1 MLLAMVISFVKGG
14 PSNILPVFSRV
25 EGSSSTTN
33 ASTMFAGI
41 VSVLVMTPFFYAG
54 FDTIPQQAEEAAE
67 GLDWNKFGKVISMAL
82 LAAGGFYMICIY
94 SFGTI
99 IPWTDFVKS
108 SVPALAC
115 LKQINIILYVVMLI
129 IATLGP
135 MGPMN
140 SFYGATSRIMLAMG
154 RKGQLP
160 ESFAKL
166 DEKSGA
172 PRMANIVLAVLTLI
186 GPFLGKKMLVS
197 LTNVSALAFIFSC
210 MMVSFAC
217 LKMRFTEPD
226 LPRPYIDGT
235 GAEPVQNGL
244 VLVEDDK
251 IVYAGPDREVGEDY
265 EVIDITGKT
274 IMPGLID
281 SHLHFSGNLTDD
293 DSDWVLEDVVQ
304 KTVVA
309 VQQAHECLENG
320 LTTVGEIS
328 RSGIQ
333 IRDMVEAGV
342 MKGPR
347 VVATGLGF
355 CRTAGHGDSHKLPS
369 YYNNESHPWAERVD
383 GPWDLRK
390 AVRRRLRQSP
400 DAIKIWSTGG
410 GIWRW
415 DQKLDQHYTL
425 EEIQAVVD
433 ESNMVGIPVWSHA
446 EGYGGALDSAKAGVH
461 LIIHGQTLND
471 ECLDI
476 MAEKGIY
483 FCPTI
488 QFLNEW
494 FKTYA
499 PPYIPEVHDQYP
511 GDTVAE
517 KELNRVYANLRKAK
531 EKGIGLTIGS
541 DSFCSSLTPYGTTAI
556 GEMYSFV
563 EKAGI
568 SEMDTIVAATS
579 VGAEMLKVDDVT
591 GSLVEGKCADLLVI
605 NGNPLENIRAI
616 AVENMDVIMKE
627 GYFVK
632 R

>member
-1 MLLAMVISFVKGG
+1 MKKVAFKGG
-14 PSNILPVFSRV
+14 
-25 EGSSSTTN
+25 
-33 ASTMFAGI
+33 
-41 VSVLVMTPFFYAG
+41 
-54 FDTIPQQAEEAAE
+54 
-67 GLDWNKFGKVISMAL
+67 L
-82 LAAGGFYMICIY
+82 L
-94 SFGTI
+94 
-99 IPWTDFVKS
+99 
-108 SVPALAC
+108 
-115 LKQINIILYVVMLI
+115 
-129 IATLGP
+129 
-135 MGPMN
+135 
-140 SFYGATSRIMLAMG
+140 
-154 RKGQLP
+154 
-160 ESFAKL
+160 
-166 DEKSGA
+166 
-172 PRMANIVLAVLTLI
+172 
-186 GPFLGKKMLVS
+186 
-197 LTNVSALAFIFSC
+197 
-210 MMVSFAC
+210 
-217 LKMRFTEPD
+217 
-226 LPRPYIDGT
+226 IDGT
-235 GAEPVQNGL
+235 GAEPVVNSL
-244 VLVEDDK
+244 VLTEDDK
-251 IVYAGPDREVGEDY
+251 IAYAGADKEIGPDY
-265 EVIDITGKT
+265 EVVDITGKT

-333 IRDMVEAGV
+333 IRNMVEAGV

-355 CRTAGHGDSHKLPS
+355 CRTCGHGDSHKLPS
-369 YYNNESHPWAERVD
+369 YYNDESHPWAERVD

-390 AVRRRLRQSP
+390 AVRRRLRQNP

-433 ESNMVGIPVWSHA
+433 ECRMVGIPVWSHA
-446 EGYGGALDSAKAGVH
+446 EGYGGALDSARAGVH

-494 FKTYA
+494 FQTYA

-531 EKGIGLTIGS
+531 AKGIGLTIGS

-568 SEMDTIVAATS
+568 SEMDTIVAATKA
-579 VGAEMLKVDDVT
+579 GAEMLKVDNVT
-591 GSLVEGKCADLLVI
+591 GSLAEGKSADLLVI

>member
-1 MLLAMVISFVKGG
+1 MKKVAFK
-14 PSNILPVFSRV
+14 N
-25 EGSSSTTN
+25 
-33 ASTMFAGI
+33 
-41 VSVLVMTPFFYAG
+41 G
-54 FDTIPQQAEEAAE
+54 F
-67 GLDWNKFGKVISMAL
+67 L
-82 LAAGGFYMICIY
+82 
-94 SFGTI
+94 
-99 IPWTDFVKS
+99 
-108 SVPALAC
+108 
-115 LKQINIILYVVMLI
+115 
-129 IATLGP
+129 
-135 MGPMN
+135 
-140 SFYGATSRIMLAMG
+140 
-154 RKGQLP
+154 
-160 ESFAKL
+160 
-166 DEKSGA
+166 
-172 PRMANIVLAVLTLI
+172 
-186 GPFLGKKMLVS
+186 
-197 LTNVSALAFIFSC
+197 
-210 MMVSFAC
+210 
-217 LKMRFTEPD
+217 
-226 LPRPYIDGT
+226 IDGT
-235 GAEPVQNGL
+235 GADPVNNSL

-251 IVYAGPDREVGEDY
+251 IAYAGADREIGPDY
-265 EVIDITGKT
+265 EVLDIKGKT

-333 IRDMVEAGV
+333 IRNMVEAGV

-355 CRTAGHGDSHKLPS
+355 CRTCGHGDSHRLPS
-369 YYNNESHPWAERVD
+369 YYNDESHPWAERVD

-410 GIWRW
+410 GVWRW

-433 ESNMVGIPVWSHA
+433 ECNMVGIPVWSHA
-446 EGYGGALDSAKAGVH
+446 EGYGGALDSARAGVH

-531 EKGIGLTIGS
+531 AKGIGLTIGS

-568 SEMDTIVAATS
+568 SEMDTIMAATK
-579 VGAEMLKVDDVT
+579 VGAEMLKVDNVT
-591 GSLVEGKCADLLVI
+591 GSLTEGKSADLLVI

-616 AVENMDVIMKE
+616 AVENMNVIMKE

-632 R
+632 RCPHVVIRIGNSHIEHDPLP

>member
-1 MLLAMVISFVKGG
+1 MKKVAFKGG
-14 PSNILPVFSRV
+14 
-25 EGSSSTTN
+25 
-33 ASTMFAGI
+33 
-41 VSVLVMTPFFYAG
+41 
-54 FDTIPQQAEEAAE
+54 
-67 GLDWNKFGKVISMAL
+67 L
-82 LAAGGFYMICIY
+82 L
-94 SFGTI
+94 
-99 IPWTDFVKS
+99 
-108 SVPALAC
+108 
-115 LKQINIILYVVMLI
+115 
-129 IATLGP
+129 
-135 MGPMN
+135 
-140 SFYGATSRIMLAMG
+140 
-154 RKGQLP
+154 
-160 ESFAKL
+160 
-166 DEKSGA
+166 
-172 PRMANIVLAVLTLI
+172 
-186 GPFLGKKMLVS
+186 
-197 LTNVSALAFIFSC
+197 
-210 MMVSFAC
+210 
-217 LKMRFTEPD
+217 
-226 LPRPYIDGT
+226 IDGT
-235 GAEPVQNGL
+235 GAEPVVNSL
-244 VLVEDDK
+244 VLTEDDK
-251 IVYAGPDREVGEDY
+251 IAYAGADKEIGPDY
-265 EVIDITGKT
+265 EVVDITGKT

-333 IRDMVEAGV
+333 LRNMVEAGG
-342 MKGPR
+342 MTGPR

-355 CRTAGHGDSHKLPS
+355 CRTCGHGDSHKLPS
-369 YYNNESHPWAERVD
+369 YYNDESHPWAERVD

-390 AVRRRLRQSP
+390 AVRRRLRQNP

-433 ESNMVGIPVWSHA
+433 ECRMVGIPVWSHA
-446 EGYGGALDSAKAGVH
+446 EGYGGALDSARAGVH

-531 EKGIGLTIGS
+531 AKGIGLTIGS

-568 SEMDTIVAATS
+568 SEMDTIVAATKA
-579 VGAEMLKVDDVT
+579 GAEMLKVDNVT
-591 GSLVEGKCADLLVI
+591 GSLAEGKSADLLVI

>member
-1 MLLAMVISFVKGG
+1 MKKVAFKGG
-14 PSNILPVFSRV
+14 
-25 EGSSSTTN
+25 
-33 ASTMFAGI
+33 
-41 VSVLVMTPFFYAG
+41 
-54 FDTIPQQAEEAAE
+54 
-67 GLDWNKFGKVISMAL
+67 L
-82 LAAGGFYMICIY
+82 L
-94 SFGTI
+94 
-99 IPWTDFVKS
+99 
-108 SVPALAC
+108 
-115 LKQINIILYVVMLI
+115 
-129 IATLGP
+129 
-135 MGPMN
+135 
-140 SFYGATSRIMLAMG
+140 
-154 RKGQLP
+154 
-160 ESFAKL
+160 
-166 DEKSGA
+166 
-172 PRMANIVLAVLTLI
+172 
-186 GPFLGKKMLVS
+186 
-197 LTNVSALAFIFSC
+197 
-210 MMVSFAC
+210 
-217 LKMRFTEPD
+217 
-226 LPRPYIDGT
+226 IDGT
-235 GAEPVQNGL
+235 GAEPVVNSL
-244 VLVEDDK
+244 VLTEDDK
-251 IVYAGPDREVGEDY
+251 IAYAGADKEIGPDY
-265 EVIDITGKT
+265 EVVDITGKT

-333 IRDMVEAGV
+333 IRNMVEAGV

-355 CRTAGHGDSHKLPS
+355 GRTCGHGDSHKLPS
-369 YYNNESHPWAERVD
+369 YYNDESHPWAERVD

-390 AVRRRLRQSP
+390 AVRRRLRQNP

-433 ESNMVGIPVWSHA
+433 ECRMVGIPVWSHA
-446 EGYGGALDSAKAGVH
+446 EGYGGALDSARAGVH

-531 EKGIGLTIGS
+531 AKGIGLTIGS

-568 SEMDTIVAATS
+568 SEMDTIVAATKA
-579 VGAEMLKVDDVT
+579 GAEMLKVDNVT
-591 GSLVEGKCADLLVI
+591 GSLAEGKSADLLVI

>member
-1 MLLAMVISFVKGG
+1 MKKVAFKGG
-14 PSNILPVFSRV
+14 
-25 EGSSSTTN
+25 
-33 ASTMFAGI
+33 
-41 VSVLVMTPFFYAG
+41 
-54 FDTIPQQAEEAAE
+54 
-67 GLDWNKFGKVISMAL
+67 L
-82 LAAGGFYMICIY
+82 L
-94 SFGTI
+94 
-99 IPWTDFVKS
+99 
-108 SVPALAC
+108 
-115 LKQINIILYVVMLI
+115 
-129 IATLGP
+129 
-135 MGPMN
+135 
-140 SFYGATSRIMLAMG
+140 
-154 RKGQLP
+154 
-160 ESFAKL
+160 
-166 DEKSGA
+166 
-172 PRMANIVLAVLTLI
+172 
-186 GPFLGKKMLVS
+186 
-197 LTNVSALAFIFSC
+197 
-210 MMVSFAC
+210 
-217 LKMRFTEPD
+217 
-226 LPRPYIDGT
+226 IDGT
-235 GAEPVQNGL
+235 GAEPVVNSL
-244 VLVEDDK
+244 VLTEDDK
-251 IVYAGPDREVGEDY
+251 IAYAGADKEIGPDY
-265 EVIDITGKT
+265 EVVDITGKT

-333 IRDMVEAGV
+333 IRNMVEAGV

-355 CRTAGHGDSHKLPS
+355 CRTCGHGDSHKLPS
-369 YYNNESHPWAERVD
+369 YYNDESHPWAERVD

-390 AVRRRLRQSP
+390 AVRRRLRQNP

-433 ESNMVGIPVWSHA
+433 ECRMVGIPVWSHA
-446 EGYGGALDSAKAGVH
+446 EGYGGALDSARAGVH

-531 EKGIGLTIGS
+531 AKGIGLTIGS

-568 SEMDTIVAATS
+568 SEMDTIVAATKA
-579 VGAEMLKVDDVT
+579 GAEMLKVDNVT
-591 GSLVEGKCADLLVI
+591 GSLAEGKSADLLVI

-632 R
+632 RCPVLPDERKGLLL

>member
-1 MLLAMVISFVKGG
+1 MKKVAFKGG
-14 PSNILPVFSRV
+14 
-25 EGSSSTTN
+25 
-33 ASTMFAGI
+33 
-41 VSVLVMTPFFYAG
+41 
-54 FDTIPQQAEEAAE
+54 
-67 GLDWNKFGKVISMAL
+67 L
-82 LAAGGFYMICIY
+82 L
-94 SFGTI
+94 
-99 IPWTDFVKS
+99 
-108 SVPALAC
+108 
-115 LKQINIILYVVMLI
+115 
-129 IATLGP
+129 
-135 MGPMN
+135 
-140 SFYGATSRIMLAMG
+140 
-154 RKGQLP
+154 
-160 ESFAKL
+160 
-166 DEKSGA
+166 
-172 PRMANIVLAVLTLI
+172 
-186 GPFLGKKMLVS
+186 
-197 LTNVSALAFIFSC
+197 
-210 MMVSFAC
+210 
-217 LKMRFTEPD
+217 
-226 LPRPYIDGT
+226 IDGT
-235 GAEPVQNGL
+235 GAEPVVNSL
-244 VLVEDDK
+244 VLTEDDK
-251 IVYAGPDREVGEDY
+251 IAYAGADKEIGPDY
-265 EVIDITGKT
+265 EVVDITGKT

-328 RSGIQ
+328 RSGSQ
-333 IRDMVEAGV
+333 IRNMVEACV

-355 CRTAGHGDSHKLPS
+355 CRTCGHGDSHKLPS
-369 YYNNESHPWAERVD
+369 YYNDESHPWAERVD

-390 AVRRRLRQSP
+390 AVRRRLRQNP

-433 ESNMVGIPVWSHA
+433 ECRMVGIPVWSHA
-446 EGYGGALDSAKAGVH
+446 EGYGGALDSARAGVH

-531 EKGIGLTIGS
+531 AKGIGLTIGS

-568 SEMDTIVAATS
+568 SEMDTIVAATKA
-579 VGAEMLKVDDVT
+579 GAEMLKVDNVT
-591 GSLVEGKCADLLVI
+591 GSLAEGKSADLLVI

>member
-1 MLLAMVISFVKGG
+1 MKKVAFKGG
-14 PSNILPVFSRV
+14 
-25 EGSSSTTN
+25 
-33 ASTMFAGI
+33 
-41 VSVLVMTPFFYAG
+41 
-54 FDTIPQQAEEAAE
+54 
-67 GLDWNKFGKVISMAL
+67 L
-82 LAAGGFYMICIY
+82 L
-94 SFGTI
+94 
-99 IPWTDFVKS
+99 
-108 SVPALAC
+108 
-115 LKQINIILYVVMLI
+115 
-129 IATLGP
+129 
-135 MGPMN
+135 
-140 SFYGATSRIMLAMG
+140 
-154 RKGQLP
+154 
-160 ESFAKL
+160 
-166 DEKSGA
+166 
-172 PRMANIVLAVLTLI
+172 
-186 GPFLGKKMLVS
+186 
-197 LTNVSALAFIFSC
+197 
-210 MMVSFAC
+210 
-217 LKMRFTEPD
+217 
-226 LPRPYIDGT
+226 IDGT
-235 GAEPVQNGL
+235 GAEPVVNSL
-244 VLVEDDK
+244 VLTEDDK
-251 IVYAGPDREVGEDY
+251 IAYAGADKEIGPDY
-265 EVIDITGKT
+265 EVVDITGKT

-320 LTTVGEIS
+320 LTTGGESS

-333 IRDMVEAGV
+333 IRNMVEAGV

-355 CRTAGHGDSHKLPS
+355 CRTCGHGDSHKLPS
-369 YYNNESHPWAERVD
+369 YYNDESHPWAERVD

-390 AVRRRLRQSP
+390 AVRRRLRQNP

-433 ESNMVGIPVWSHA
+433 ECRMVGIPVWSHA
-446 EGYGGALDSAKAGVH
+446 EGYGGALDSARAGVH

-531 EKGIGLTIGS
+531 AKGIGLTIGS

-568 SEMDTIVAATS
+568 SEMDTIVAATKA
-579 VGAEMLKVDDVT
+579 GAEMLKVDNVT
-591 GSLVEGKCADLLVI
+591 GSLAEGKSADLLVI

>member
-1 MLLAMVISFVKGG
+1 MKKVAFKGG
-14 PSNILPVFSRV
+14 LL
-25 EGSSSTTN
+25 
-33 ASTMFAGI
+33 I
-41 VSVLVMTPFFYAG
+41 V
-54 FDTIPQQAEEAAE
+54 
-67 GLDWNKFGKVISMAL
+67 
-82 LAAGGFYMICIY
+82 
-94 SFGTI
+94 
-99 IPWTDFVKS
+99 
-108 SVPALAC
+108 
-115 LKQINIILYVVMLI
+115 
-129 IATLGP
+129 
-135 MGPMN
+135 
-140 SFYGATSRIMLAMG
+140 
-154 RKGQLP
+154 
-160 ESFAKL
+160 
-166 DEKSGA
+166 
-172 PRMANIVLAVLTLI
+172 
-186 GPFLGKKMLVS
+186 
-197 LTNVSALAFIFSC
+197 
-210 MMVSFAC
+210 
-217 LKMRFTEPD
+217 
-226 LPRPYIDGT
+226 GT
-235 GAEPVQNGL
+235 GAEPVVNSL
-244 VLVEDDK
+244 VLTEDDK
-251 IVYAGPDREVGEDY
+251 IAYAGADKEIGPDY
-265 EVIDITGKT
+265 EVVDITGKT

-333 IRDMVEAGV
+333 IRNMVEAGV

-355 CRTAGHGDSHKLPS
+355 CRTCGHGDSHKLPS
-369 YYNNESHPWAERVD
+369 YYNDESHPWAERVD

-390 AVRRRLRQSP
+390 AVRRRLRQNP

-433 ESNMVGIPVWSHA
+433 ECRMVGIPVWSHA
-446 EGYGGALDSAKAGVH
+446 EGYGGALDSARAGVH

-531 EKGIGLTIGS
+531 AKGIGLTIGS

-568 SEMDTIVAATS
+568 SEMDTIVAATKA
-579 VGAEMLKVDDVT
+579 GAEMLKVDNVT
-591 GSLVEGKCADLLVI
+591 GSLAEGKSADLLVI

>member
-1 MLLAMVISFVKGG
+1 MKKVAFKGG
-14 PSNILPVFSRV
+14 
-25 EGSSSTTN
+25 
-33 ASTMFAGI
+33 
-41 VSVLVMTPFFYAG
+41 
-54 FDTIPQQAEEAAE
+54 
-67 GLDWNKFGKVISMAL
+67 L
-82 LAAGGFYMICIY
+82 L
-94 SFGTI
+94 
-99 IPWTDFVKS
+99 
-108 SVPALAC
+108 
-115 LKQINIILYVVMLI
+115 
-129 IATLGP
+129 
-135 MGPMN
+135 
-140 SFYGATSRIMLAMG
+140 
-154 RKGQLP
+154 
-160 ESFAKL
+160 
-166 DEKSGA
+166 
-172 PRMANIVLAVLTLI
+172 
-186 GPFLGKKMLVS
+186 
-197 LTNVSALAFIFSC
+197 
-210 MMVSFAC
+210 
-217 LKMRFTEPD
+217 
-226 LPRPYIDGT
+226 IDGT
-235 GAEPVQNGL
+235 GAEPVVNSL
-244 VLVEDDK
+244 VLTEDDK
-251 IVYAGPDREVGEDY
+251 ITYAGGDREIGPDY
-265 EVIDITGKT
+265 EVVDITGKT

-333 IRDMVEAGV
+333 IRNMVEAGV

-355 CRTAGHGDSHKLPS
+355 CRTCGHGDSHKLPS
-369 YYNNESHPWAERVD
+369 YYNDESHPWAERVD

-390 AVRRRLRQSP
+390 AVRRRLRQNP

-433 ESNMVGIPVWSHA
+433 ECRMVGIPVWSHA
-446 EGYGGALDSAKAGVH
+446 EGYGGALDSARAGVH

-531 EKGIGLTIGS
+531 AKGIGLTIGS

-568 SEMDTIVAATS
+568 SEMDTIVAATKT
-579 VGAEMLKVDDVT
+579 GAEMLKVDHVT
-591 GSLVEGKCADLLVI
+591 GSLTEGKSADLLVI

>member
-1 MLLAMVISFVKGG
+1 MKKVAFK
-14 PSNILPVFSRV
+14 N
-25 EGSSSTTN
+25 
-33 ASTMFAGI
+33 
-41 VSVLVMTPFFYAG
+41 G
-54 FDTIPQQAEEAAE
+54 F
-67 GLDWNKFGKVISMAL
+67 L
-82 LAAGGFYMICIY
+82 
-94 SFGTI
+94 
-99 IPWTDFVKS
+99 
-108 SVPALAC
+108 
-115 LKQINIILYVVMLI
+115 
-129 IATLGP
+129 
-135 MGPMN
+135 
-140 SFYGATSRIMLAMG
+140 
-154 RKGQLP
+154 
-160 ESFAKL
+160 
-166 DEKSGA
+166 
-172 PRMANIVLAVLTLI
+172 
-186 GPFLGKKMLVS
+186 
-197 LTNVSALAFIFSC
+197 
-210 MMVSFAC
+210 
-217 LKMRFTEPD
+217 
-226 LPRPYIDGT
+226 IDGT
-235 GAEPVQNGL
+235 GADPVNNSL

-251 IVYAGPDREVGEDY
+251 IAYAGADREIGPDY
-265 EVIDITGKT
+265 EVLDIKGKT

-333 IRDMVEAGV
+333 IRNMVEAGV

-355 CRTAGHGDSHKLPS
+355 CRTCGHGDSHRLPS
-369 YYNNESHPWAERVD
+369 YYNDESHPWAERVD

-410 GIWRW
+410 GVWRW

-433 ESNMVGIPVWSHA
+433 ECNMVGIPVWSHA
-446 EGYGGALDSAKAGVH
+446 EGYGGALDSARAGVH

-511 GDTVAE
+511 GDTVVE

-531 EKGIGLTIGS
+531 AKGIGLTIGS

-568 SEMDTIVAATS
+568 SEMDTIMAATK
-579 VGAEMLKVDDVT
+579 VGAEMLKVDNVT
-591 GSLVEGKCADLLVI
+591 GSLTEGKSADLLVI

-616 AVENMDVIMKE
+616 AVENMNVIMKE

>member
-1 MLLAMVISFVKGG
+1 MSKVALK
-14 PSNILPVFSRV
+14 N
-25 EGSSSTTN
+25 
-33 ASTMFAGI
+33 
-41 VSVLVMTPFFYAG
+41 G
-54 FDTIPQQAEEAAE
+54 F
-67 GLDWNKFGKVISMAL
+67 L
-82 LAAGGFYMICIY
+82 
-94 SFGTI
+94 
-99 IPWTDFVKS
+99 
-108 SVPALAC
+108 
-115 LKQINIILYVVMLI
+115 
-129 IATLGP
+129 
-135 MGPMN
+135 
-140 SFYGATSRIMLAMG
+140 
-154 RKGQLP
+154 
-160 ESFAKL
+160 
-166 DEKSGA
+166 
-172 PRMANIVLAVLTLI
+172 
-186 GPFLGKKMLVS
+186 
-197 LTNVSALAFIFSC
+197 
-210 MMVSFAC
+210 
-217 LKMRFTEPD
+217 
-226 LPRPYIDGT
+226 IDGT
-235 GAEPVQNGL
+235 GAEPIKNAL
-244 VLVEDDK
+244 VLVDDDK
-251 IVYAGPDREVGEDY
+251 IAYAGPDKEVDEDY
-265 EVIDITGKT
+265 EIIDISGKT

-281 SHLHFSGNLTDD
+281 THLHFSGNLTDD

-333 IRDMVEAGV
+333 IRNMVEAGV

-355 CRTAGHGDSHKLPS
+355 CRTCGHGDSHKLPS
-369 YYNNESHPWAERVD
+369 YYNEESHPWAERVD

-390 AVRRRLRQSP
+390 AVRRRLRQNP

-433 ESNMVGIPVWSHA
+433 ECNMVGIPVWSHA

-579 VGAEMLKVDDVT
+579 VGADRLKVADVT
-591 GSLVEGKCADLLVI
+591 GSLVEGKSADLLVI

-616 AVENMDVIMKE
+616 AVENMDIIMKE

-632 R
+632 RQN